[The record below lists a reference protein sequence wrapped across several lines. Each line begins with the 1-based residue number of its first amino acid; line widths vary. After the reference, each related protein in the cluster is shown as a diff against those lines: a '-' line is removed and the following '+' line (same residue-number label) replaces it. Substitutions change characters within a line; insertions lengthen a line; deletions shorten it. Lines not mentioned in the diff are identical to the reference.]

1 MTEWLWKFSDEKK
14 KNGKRRNLRIPGRK
28 KEHGYKKY
36 ESLRNKLSFSLN
48 GERQSIYY
56 YINK

>member
-36 ESLRNKLSFSLN
+36 ESLRNKLSFSSLLN
-48 GERQSIYY
+48 YY
-56 YINK
+56 FLNYF

>member
-1 MTEWLWKFSDEKK
+1 MTEWLWKFSDEKKK

-36 ESLRNKLSFSLN
+36 ESLRNKLSFSSLLN
-48 GERQSIYY
+48 YY
-56 YINK
+56 FLNYF